1 MLGHGLLPSSAPGA
15 AQHCLLVD
23 LQCPTIRFIL
33 RGSAPLLAARHI
45 EVVLPRLTGLCE
57 HLKEPLLVQLLVLR
71 GFLIASQE
79 VVKAGFLILL

>member
-45 EVVLPRLTGLCE
+45 GVVLPRLMGLCE